1 MVEAQKEQKQDF
13 PGGSVVRSPPTNAG
27 DIGLIF
33 PREDPGKITFH
44 GAAKPRGHNYWSLR
58 ALEPMTH
65 NRSHPN
71 KKPVHPNREYPC

>member
-44 GAAKPRGHNYWSLR
+44 GAAKPRGHNY
-58 ALEPMTH
+58 
-65 NRSHPN
+65 
-71 KKPVHPNREYPC
+71 